1 MPMFGKA
8 MRDLLS
14 KTYKNAVPTYVRTY
28 GESVLGNRAP
38 ITENDFNEKELQALR
53 SLITSPRKGDLPNV
67 VGYYDY
73 PKANKELKNDGA
85 FLGGGESYFD
95 PNSTSLANT
104 IGAFKYK
111 KQPDGS
117 YTIDDSYDWDATFP
131 VKPKSLLSAVKQAG
145 VLEGLGA
152 YLMPDKTS
160 GRPIHIKVK

>member
-1 MPMFGKA
+1 MPMFGQALKA
-8 MRDLLS
+8 ALAQA
-14 KTYKNAVPTYVRTY
+14 YKNTVPTYVRTY

-38 ITENDFNEKELQALR
+38 ITETNFNEKELDALR
-53 SLITSPRKGDLPNV
+53 RLIQAPKKGHLPNV

-73 PKANKELKNDGA
+73 PEANKELKNSGA
-85 FLGGGESYFD
+85 FLGGGESYFN
-95 PNSTSLANT
+95 PESTSLANT

-131 VKPKSLLSAVKQAG
+131 EKPKSLMSAVRQAG

-152 YLMPDKTS
+152 YLMPDKAS